1 MGAMKTMKLNILISA
16 SLLAFLTGCVS
27 KDVYTFEA
35 DETEIR
41 FSSPVVNT
49 LTKGDGWYGEMGDTY
64 KTEENFSVWAVYH
77 PTTFKGWTNNSITY
91 INRAECAF
99 DENYDDAST
108 GEGGW
113 STFKVSGKYYYWPK
127 SGVLTFAAYSPSK
140 AHNPTP
146 VLGDGTGKI
155 EYGADGLTIENFS
168 VNSDITKQQDL
179 MYSKRSYNRTYSNV
193 GDNDEYDG
201 VDLEFQH
208 ALSSIKFKVQKKAA
222 YTGYTITL
230 KSISL
235 EDINY
240 KGSFA
245 ENIQNETTDEYDSK
259 PKWTPT
265 DEFDESD
272 GLDDL
277 TNYMIYNSSL
287 VITEAA
293 TDTDDVKYH
302 TISQGAI
309 LLPQTFGE
317 SDTALIRVNYTIQ
330 PTSMPEIS
338 QTATIPLNKLSEGWV
353 IGKRYTYNISIG
365 YDTITISPTVIG
377 WENVNG
383 DVAVN

>member
-77 PTTFKGWTNNSITY
+77 PKTFKGWTNNSITY
-91 INRAECAF
+91 INRAECTF

-201 VDLEFQH
+201 VDLQFLH

-222 YTGYTITL
+222 YDGYTITL
-230 KSISL
+230 KGISMQN
-235 EDINY
+235 IKY
-240 KGSFA
+240 KGNFA
-245 ENIQNETTDEYDSK
+245 ENIPAETEGTPNYDSE
-259 PKWTPT
+259 PAWTEISGQAT
-265 DEFDESD
+265 YVFFDGSEV
-272 GLDDL
+272 LDKYGEDQYEEIVDL
-277 TNYMIYNSSL
+277 
-287 VITEAA
+287 
-293 TDTDDVKYH
+293 K
-302 TISQGAI
+302 GAI
-309 LLPQTFGE
+309 LLPQAFAVG
-317 SDTALIRVNYTIQ
+317 DAALIKVDYTIK
-330 PTSMPEIS
+330 PTSMAEIS

-377 WENVNG
+377 WEDVNG

>member
-1 MGAMKTMKLNILISA
+1 MKHDILISI
-16 SLLAFLTGCVS
+16 SILAALIGCTKV
-27 KDVYTFEA
+27 DVRTPEHNQSPV
-35 DETEIR
+35 R
-41 FSSPVVNT
+41 FNSPVVSNM
-49 LTKGDGWYGEMGDTY
+49 TKTVLGEMDGDY
-64 KTEENFSVWAVYH
+64 KEEENFAVFSVYH
-77 PTTFKGWTNNSITY
+77 SDGFNGWGNGVSY
-91 INRAECAF
+91 INRAEFTYNAGV
-99 DENYDDAST
+99 DDDDD
-108 GEGGW
+108 GLGGW
-113 STFKVSGKYYYWPK
+113 TGGYYYPK
-127 SGVLTFAAYSPSK
+127 SGSLSFAAYSPFS
-140 AHNPTP
+140 AHAATP
-146 VLGDGTGKI
+146 GAGTGTF
-155 EYGADGLTIENFS
+155 EYASSGLTITNFT
-168 VNSDITKQQDL
+168 VPALAEQYDL
-179 MYSKRSYNRTYSNV
+179 MYSERIYNKTGNGVS
-193 GDNDEYDG
+193 DG
-201 VDLEFQH
+201 YEGLDLVFQH

-235 EDINY
+235 ENINY

-245 ENIQNETTDEYDSK
+245 ENIQDETSDVYDSK

-265 DEFDESD
+265 DEFDASD

-317 SDTALIRVNYTIQ
+317 SDTALIRVNYTIK

-377 WENVNG
+377 WEDVNG

>member
-1 MGAMKTMKLNILISA
+1 MKHDILISI
-16 SLLAFLTGCVS
+16 SVLAALVGCTKV
-27 KDVYTFEA
+27 DVRTPERVQSDVCFN
-35 DETEIR
+35 T
-41 FSSPVVNT
+41 PVVSSI
-49 LTKGDGWYGEMGDTY
+49 TKVVGEIDGLYPTSESFAV
-64 KTEENFSVWAVYH
+64 FSVYH
-77 PTTFKGWTNNSITY
+77 SESFNGWDTGVSY
-91 INRAECAF
+91 INRAEFTYNALV
-99 DENYDDAST
+99 DDSDSDAL
-108 GEGGW
+108 GGW
-113 STFKVSGKYYYWPK
+113 TGGYYYPK
-127 SGVLTFAAYSPSK
+127 SGKLSFAAYSPFS
-140 AHNPTP
+140 AHADSPGVGTGTFEYASAGLSIANFTIPELAAQYDLLYSERIYDKTANDG
-146 VLGDGTGKI
+146 VGDGY
-155 EYGADGLTIENFS
+155 EGL
-168 VNSDITKQQDL
+168 DL
-179 MYSKRSYNRTYSNV
+179 V
-193 GDNDEYDG
+193 
-201 VDLEFQH
+201 FQH

-235 EDINY
+235 ENINY

-245 ENIQNETTDEYDSK
+245 ENIQNETSDVYASK
-259 PKWTPT
+259 PAWTPT
-265 DEFDESD
+265 NEFDESD

-293 TDTDDVKYH
+293 TDTDDVKFH
-302 TISQGAI
+302 TIPQGAI

-317 SDTALIRVNYTIQ
+317 SDTALIRVNYTIK

-377 WENVNG
+377 WEDVNG

>member
-1 MGAMKTMKLNILISA
+1 MKHDILISI
-16 SLLAFLTGCVS
+16 SVLAALVGCTKV
-27 KDVYTFEA
+27 DVRTPERVQSDVCFN
-35 DETEIR
+35 T
-41 FSSPVVNT
+41 PVVSSI
-49 LTKGDGWYGEMGDTY
+49 TKVVREMDEYPTS
-64 KTEENFSVWAVYH
+64 ESFAVFSVYH
-77 PTTFKGWTNNSITY
+77 PGDFNGWDKSTLY
-91 INRAECAF
+91 INRAEF
-99 DENYDDAST
+99 TYKPPVDETDTLGSWT
-108 GEGGW
+108 GG
-113 STFKVSGKYYYWPK
+113 YYYPK
-127 SGVLTFAAYSPSK
+127 SGKLSFAAYSPFS
-140 AHNPTP
+140 AHAETP
-146 VLGDGTGKI
+146 GTGTGTFEYASAGLSIANFTIPELAAQYDLLYSERIYDKTANDGVGDGY
-155 EYGADGLTIENFS
+155 EGL
-168 VNSDITKQQDL
+168 DL
-179 MYSKRSYNRTYSNV
+179 V
-193 GDNDEYDG
+193 
-201 VDLEFQH
+201 FQH

-235 EDINY
+235 ENINY

-245 ENIQNETTDEYDSK
+245 ENIQDETSDVYDSK

-265 DEFDESD
+265 DEFDASD

-277 TNYMIYNSSL
+277 TNYTIYNSSL

-293 TDTDDVKYH
+293 TDTDDVKFH
-302 TISQGAI
+302 MIPQGAI

-377 WENVNG
+377 WEDVNG